1 VTIIL
6 NFMSTSTTPRLPS
19 RTIPRRIL
27 RWAVLLFITYL
38 GIVVVFWF
46 LERRLVFHPTSPQEE
61 WLKPEDE
68 RSEDVSFASTDG
80 NTIHG
85 RWIPPETTHHGA
97 VLVANGNAGN
107 LTHRG
112 ELAAELRKALGAGVL
127 LFDYP
132 GYGKS
137 TGTPSEE
144 GCYASGAAAYAWL
157 TEQRKIPPGRIIL
170 CGESLGGGTA
180 VELATKHEHRA
191 LVLIYTFTSLPAAAK
206 WHFPFLPTHTL
217 MRTRFDNLS
226 KIGRC
231 NRPVFLMH
239 GTADRMVPFSHSE
252 QLHAAANEPK
262 YFLRIDGFGHGGW
275 GGELFTAELAK
286 FLNQHA
292 P

>member
-1 VTIIL
+1 VT
-6 NFMSTSTTPRLPS
+6 TEPRPPHRTPL
-19 RTIPRRIL
+19 RRIL
-27 RWAVLLFITYL
+27 RWVVVLVIVYV

-46 LERRLVFHPTSPQEE
+46 LERPLVFRPNSFQESWREPQ
-61 WLKPEDE
+61 DE
-68 RSEDVSFASTDG
+68 RTEDVSFTSPDG

-85 RWIPPETTHHGA
+85 WWIPPESPHHGA
-97 VLVANGNAGN
+97 VLLAHGNGGN
-107 LTHRG
+107 LSHRAQV
-112 ELAAELRKALGAGVL
+112 AAELRNTLGAGVL

-157 TEQRKIPPGRIIL
+157 TDQRKIPPDRIIL

-191 LVLIYTFTSLPAAAK
+191 LVLVFTFTTLPTVAK
-206 WHFPFLPTHTL
+206 GRYPFLPTHTL

-231 NRPVFLMH
+231 HRPVLIIH
-239 GTADRMVPFSHSE
+239 GTADRSVPFSHSE
-252 QLHAAANEPK
+252 QLFAAANEPK
-262 YFLRIDGFGHGGW
+262 QFLRLEGNGHDPAILG
-275 GGELFTAELAK
+275 LHATELAK